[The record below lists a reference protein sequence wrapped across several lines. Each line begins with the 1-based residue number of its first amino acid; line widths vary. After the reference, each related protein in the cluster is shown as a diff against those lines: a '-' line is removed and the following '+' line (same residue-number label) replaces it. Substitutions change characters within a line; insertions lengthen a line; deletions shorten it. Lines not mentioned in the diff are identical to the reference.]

1 MDISIKH
8 SDVFAFA
15 GQLKN
20 WADQMKS
27 TQQQIISRTRQ
38 LESQWKDPQY
48 RMFVETASNHA
59 KLLAS
64 AIEQFETMS
73 EQLKIMSRE
82 IEQTQRMMQQRI
94 QQMNRR

>member
-1 MDISIKH
+1 MDISVTH
-8 SDVFAFA
+8 GEVYRFS
-15 GQLKN
+15 QELRS

-27 TQQQIISRTRQ
+27 TQHQIMSRSRQ

-48 RMFVETASNHA
+48 RMFVETATNHA
-59 KLLAS
+59 KMLAS

-82 IEQTQRMMQQRI
+82 LEDSQRSMQQRI
-94 QQMNRR
+94 NQMNRR